1 MLIVNL
7 LSDRAAVTHGVSPVD
22 MIWSGVP
29 RKRLTRAIM
38 DGFSITIIVKGLLSL
53 RNISNRIY

>member
-7 LSDRAAVTHGVSPVD
+7 LSDRAAVTYGVSPVD

-29 RKRLTRAIM
+29 RKRLTRAII
-38 DGFSITIIVKGLLSL
+38 DGFNITIIVKWL
-53 RNISNRIY
+53 RIFSNCIQ